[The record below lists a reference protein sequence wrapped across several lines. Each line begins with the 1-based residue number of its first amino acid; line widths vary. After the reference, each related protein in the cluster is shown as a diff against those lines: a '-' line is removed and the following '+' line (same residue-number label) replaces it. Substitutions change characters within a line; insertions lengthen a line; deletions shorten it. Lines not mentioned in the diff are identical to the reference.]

1 MINGYFV
8 TKDNLIE
15 SLTEIQKLEENA
27 KKDGRLLSSSEAF
40 HVFQQLFDK
49 SQIISLADKEDAAN
63 VIKSLVKG

>member
-49 SQIISLADKEDAAN
+49 S
-63 VIKSLVKG
+63 